1 MDEGT
6 QAKIFDPFFSTKFT
20 GRGLGLSAVKGFVRS
35 NGGVIRV
42 RSLPGEG
49 AIFQVVLPGAAHRA
63 ACSAR
68 MWEEFKMQA
77 QASPMPQECF
87 VPLYGDSLHDLASP
101 VNQISTMFELFLKR
115 QRKQAA
121 GEEDP
126 IAESDPGFRGSPAEI
141 RGRAAEFRPRSGRA
155 AKPRLCEI
163 NGILD
168 IALNSLDT
176 AMRESNAQVA
186 RDELPRIE
194 CDPTQLAHVFSSLID
209 NSIKFRGEA
218 SPEIRISAV
227 TQGDEWLFSV
237 RDNGIGI
244 DPRHRDA
251 VFHMFK
257 RLQGDQY
264 PGAGAGLAIAHRIV
278 ERHGGRIWVQSEPG
292 KGSVFFF
299 TLPCRPWYPA
309 CSS

>member
-1 MDEGT
+1 
-6 QAKIFDPFFSTKFT
+6 
-20 GRGLGLSAVKGFVRS
+20 
-35 NGGVIRV
+35 
-42 RSLPGEG
+42 
-49 AIFQVVLPGAAHRA
+49 
-63 ACSAR
+63 

-126 IAESDPGFRGSPAEI
+126 MLNLIRGSVARLQKFVAALQEFDRIAGAPA
-141 RGRAAEFRPRSGRA
+141 
-155 AKPRLCEI
+155 KQRLCEI

-168 IALNSLDT
+168 VALNSLDSSI
-176 AMRESNAQVA
+176 RESNTQVV
-186 RDELPRIE
+186 REELPRIE
-194 CDPTQLAHVFSSLID
+194 CDPTQLAYVFSSLID

-227 TQGDEWLFSV
+227 AQGDDWLFSV

-251 VFHMFK
+251 IFHMFK
-257 RLQGDQY
+257 RLQGDRY
-264 PGAGAGLAIAHRIV
+264 PGTGAGLAITHRIV
-278 ERHGGRIWVQSEPG
+278 ERHGGRIWVESQPG

-299 TLPCRPWYPA
+299 TLPCKPWYPA

>member
-1 MDEGT
+1 
-6 QAKIFDPFFSTKFT
+6 
-20 GRGLGLSAVKGFVRS
+20 
-35 NGGVIRV
+35 
-42 RSLPGEG
+42 
-49 AIFQVVLPGAAHRA
+49 
-63 ACSAR
+63 
-68 MWEEFKMQA
+68 MQA
-77 QASPMPQECF
+77 QASPMPEECF

-115 QRKQAA
+115 QRKQ
-121 GEEDP
+121 GSDEDP
-126 IAESDPGFRGSPAEI
+126 ILNLIRGSVV
-141 RGRAAEFRPRSGRA
+141 RLQKYVAALQNFDRIAGAP

-168 IALNSLDT
+168 MSLNSLDT
-176 AMRESNAQVA
+176 VIHESNAQVV
-186 RDELPRIE
+186 REELPRIE
-194 CDPTQLAHVFSSLID
+194 CDPSQLAYVFSSLID

-218 SPEIRISAV
+218 SPEIRIAAV

-244 DPRHRDA
+244 EPRHRDS

-257 RLQGDQY
+257 RLHGDQY
-264 PGAGAGLAIAHRIV
+264 PGAGAGLAITHRIV
-278 ERHGGRIWVQSEPG
+278 ERHGGRIWVESEPG

-299 TLPCRPWYPA
+299 TLPCKPWYPA